1 MGKKAHAEANASPAK
16 GVQAEAE
23 VEKAE
28 EAKETKEPNAKSKSK
43 AKAKTKAKAKAKSVT
58 RQLTKKP
65 SMKKVPKTKD
75 EKAGG
80 KKESLM
86 DKTKVW
92 ESLGK
97 KTKTKSR
104 WRRS

>member
-1 MGKKAHAEANASPAK
+1 M
-16 GVQAEAE
+16 
-23 VEKAE
+23 
-28 EAKETKEPNAKSKSK
+28 SK
-43 AKAKTKAKAKAKSVT
+43 KAKTKAKAKAKAKAKSVT
-58 RQLTKKP
+58 KQLTKKP
-65 SMKKVPKTKD
+65 SMKEVPKTKD

-104 WRRS
+104 WGRS